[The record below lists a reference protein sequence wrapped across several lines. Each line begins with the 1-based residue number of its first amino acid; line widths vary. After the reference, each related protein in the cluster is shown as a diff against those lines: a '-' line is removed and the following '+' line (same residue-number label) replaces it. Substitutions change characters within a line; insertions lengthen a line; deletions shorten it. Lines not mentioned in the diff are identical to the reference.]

1 MENRK
6 RHFGDRKDGWRL
18 RHTQSFFAVMPHIM
32 KDRSDAQ
39 VFFDDYIEIEE
50 LEKYVRAVRKEHDMP
65 YFSLYHVMIAAAMRL
80 FVMRPRLNRF
90 VMNGKTYARNRL
102 TSSMTVKRSLS
113 QNALEVCI
121 KPSFEK
127 TDTIFDVYR
136 KVNEAMDNEVR
147 NSESESENDTD
158 MIANILNRLP
168 AWLVRAFVN
177 FITFMDKH
185 NMMTEFI
192 NKLSPFH
199 TSFYITDV
207 GSIGIPPI
215 YHHIYNFGTTS
226 VFIAL
231 GKKEIMPIA
240 SLDGT
245 IEAKKV
251 VRLRVVAD
259 ERICDGQYYAESF
272 RMLRRLLKKPQ
283 SLEVPPTEFPE
294 DTWI

>member
-147 NSESESENDTD
+147 NSESENDTD

-168 AWLVRAFVN
+168 AWLVRVFVN

>member
-1 MENRK
+1 MKNRK
-6 RHFGDRKDGWRL
+6 RRFGDRKDGWRL
-18 RHTQSFFAVMPHIM
+18 RHTQSVFAVMPHIM
-32 KDRSDAQ
+32 KSRADSQ

-50 LEKYVRAVRKEHDMP
+50 LEKYVRAMRKEHDMP
-65 YFSLYHVMIAAAMRL
+65 YFSLYHVVIAAAMRL
-80 FVMRPRLNRF
+80 FVLRPRLNRF
-90 VMNGKTYARNRL
+90 VMNGKTYARNHL
-102 TSSMTVKRSLS
+102 TSSMTVKRQMS
-113 QNALEVCI
+113 QNGLEATI

-136 KVNEAMDNEVR
+136 RVNEAMENEVR
-147 NSESESENDTD
+147 NTDNENATD
-158 MIANILNRLP
+158 VAANILNRLP
-168 AWLVRAFVN
+168 ACLIRAFVN
-177 FITFMDKH
+177 FITFMDNH
-185 NMMTEFI
+185 NMMTKFI
-192 NKLSPFH
+192 NKISPFH

-231 GKKEIMPIA
+231 GKKEIIPVA
-240 SLDGT
+240 SLDRT

-251 VRLRVVAD
+251 VKIRVVAD

-272 RMLRRLLKKPQ
+272 RMLRRLLKKPET
-283 SLEVPPTEFPE
+283 LEVPPTEFPE

>member
-102 TSSMTVKRSLS
+102 TSSMTVKHSLS

-147 NSESESENDTD
+147 NSESENDTD

-168 AWLVRAFVN
+168 AWLVRVFVN

-231 GKKEIMPIA
+231 GKKEIIPIV

>member
-6 RHFGDRKDGWRL
+6 RHLGDRKDGWRL

-147 NSESESENDTD
+147 NSESENDTD

>member
-6 RHFGDRKDGWRL
+6 RRFGDRKDGWRL

-32 KDRSDAQ
+32 KDRSDSQ

-50 LEKYVRAVRKEHDMP
+50 LEKYVRAMRKEHDMP
-65 YFSLYHVMIAAAMRL
+65 YFSLYHVMIAAAVRL
-80 FVMRPRLNRF
+80 FVLRPRLNRF

-102 TSSMTVKRSLS
+102 TSSMTVKRRLS

-127 TDTIFDVYR
+127 TDTVFDVYR
-136 KVNEAMDNEVR
+136 KVNETMENEVR
-147 NSESESENDTD
+147 DDESENDTD

-177 FITFMDKH
+177 FIKFMDNH
-185 NMMTEFI
+185 NLMTEFI

-207 GSIGIPPI
+207 GSIGIAPI

-231 GKKEIMPIA
+231 GKKEIVPMA

-245 IEAKKV
+245 IEPKKV
-251 VRLRVVAD
+251 VRLRIVAD

-272 RMLRRLLKKPQ
+272 RIFRRLLKKPQ

>member
-6 RHFGDRKDGWRL
+6 RRFGDRKDGWRL

-32 KDRSDAQ
+32 KKRSDAQ
-39 VFFDDYIEIEE
+39 VFFDEYIEIEE
-50 LEKYVRAVRKEHDMP
+50 LEKYVRTMRKEHDMP
-65 YFSLYHVMIAAAMRL
+65 YLSLYHIIIAAAVRL
-80 FVMRPRLNRF
+80 FVLRPRLNRF

-102 TSSMTVKRSLS
+102 TSSMTVKRELS

-127 TDTIFDVYR
+127 TDTIFDVYHR
-136 KVNEAMDNEVR
+136 VNETMEREVR
-147 NSESESENDTD
+147 DSENENGTD
-158 MIANILNRLP
+158 VAANILNRLP

-177 FITFMDKH
+177 FIIFMDH
-185 NMMTEFI
+185 RNRLTEFI
-192 NKLSPFH
+192 NNLSPFH

-207 GSIGIPPI
+207 GSIGIGPV
-215 YHHIYNFGTTS
+215 YHHLYDFGTTS

-231 GKKEIMPIA
+231 GKKEWLPLA
-240 SLDGT
+240 SPDGT
-245 IEAKKV
+245 VEPKKV
-251 VRLRVVAD
+251 VHLRIVVD

-272 RMLRRLLKKPQ
+272 RIFRRIMKKPET
-283 SLEVPPTEFPE
+283 LETPPTEFPE

>member
-147 NSESESENDTD
+147 NSESENDTD

-231 GKKEIMPIA
+231 GKKEIVPIA

>member
-136 KVNEAMDNEVR
+136 KVIEAMDTEVR
-147 NSESESENDTD
+147 NSESENDTD

-251 VRLRVVAD
+251 VRFRVVAD

-294 DTWI
+294 YTWI

>member
-147 NSESESENDTD
+147 NSESENDTD